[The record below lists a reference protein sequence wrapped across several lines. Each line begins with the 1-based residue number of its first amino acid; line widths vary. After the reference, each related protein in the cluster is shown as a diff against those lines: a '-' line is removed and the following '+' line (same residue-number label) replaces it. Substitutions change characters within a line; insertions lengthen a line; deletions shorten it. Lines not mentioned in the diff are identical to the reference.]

1 MAADSSKTVED
12 PQTHAIIGACMEAH
26 RILGHGFSETVY
38 QEARAREFGL
48 RGVPFMREPRLNIL
62 YKGEALETVFRADFL
77 CYDDVIVEFKAL
89 ARLTDNEMSQ
99 LLNEL
104 KASRKRRG
112 LLINFGAQK
121 LEFRRVVWGWGEGG
135 SSSAPSA

>member
-1 MAADSSKTVED
+1 
-12 PQTHAIIGACMEAH
+12 
-26 RILGHGFSETVY
+26 
-38 QEARAREFGL
+38 
-48 RGVPFMREPRLNIL
+48 
-62 YKGEALETVFRADFL
+62 
-77 CYDDVIVEFKAL
+77 VEFKAL

-112 LLINFGAQK
+112 LLINFGVQK